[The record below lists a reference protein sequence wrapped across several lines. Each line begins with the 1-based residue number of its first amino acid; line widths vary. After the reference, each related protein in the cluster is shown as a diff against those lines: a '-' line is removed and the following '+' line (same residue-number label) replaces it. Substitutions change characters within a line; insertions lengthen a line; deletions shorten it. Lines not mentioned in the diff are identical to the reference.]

1 MRNSPHIGKLLSSY
15 IERHAVQSKSIASFL
30 KVSSTQVYRYK
41 NSPRILTGSLWKI
54 CYALKHNF
62 FLDIALMLPESYHPK
77 TSFAKDDEIK
87 RLTEENK
94 KLSIEIN
101 VLKELLKK

>member
-1 MRNSPHIGKLLSSY
+1 MYNSPHIGKLLSSY
-15 IERHAVQSKSIASFL
+15 IEKNAILNKSIASFL
-30 KVSSTQVYRYK
+30 KVSTSQIYRYK
-41 NSPRILTGSLWKI
+41 RSPRTSTGSLWKI
-54 CYALKHNF
+54 CHALKHNF
-62 FLDIALMLPESYHPK
+62 FMDIALLLPESYHSK

-94 KLSIEIN
+94 KLTIEIN